1 MSGRRQT
8 DGSIW
13 QKLVDGV
20 PAPWGSRFI
29 LCNNNRTAVSDAE
42 MEISYHT
49 YLKQVWTLRDLKWM
63 YENDAFD
70 VLGVVT
76 P

>member
-1 MSGRRQT
+1 MSGRWQT

-20 PAPWGSRFI
+20 PAPWWSPFI
-29 LCNNNRTAVSDAE
+29 LCNNNRTAVSDTE

-49 YLKQVWTLRDLKWM
+49 YLKEVWKLREKWTHK
-63 YENDAFD
+63 NDALD
-70 VLGVVT
+70 VL
-76 P
+76 